1 MTSTTYIRSRETSI
15 EAYNELKCGRA
26 QIGKEMQM
34 PQELQAYM
42 ILLLHDHP
50 NAAPTPHS
58 LHYQLSQN
66 IENTTEWTEK
76 ELIRANNN
84 VLNML
89 LS

>member
-1 MTSTTYIRSRETSI
+1 MSSTTYIRSRETSI
-15 EAYNELKCGRA
+15 EVYNELKCGRA

-34 PQELQAYM
+34 LQELQVYM

-58 LHYQLSQN
+58 LHYTLSQN
-66 IENTTEWTEK
+66 IENTTEWTVK
-76 ELIRANNN
+76 ELIRAKNI